1 MSARESLFFCISGH
15 GFGHSSRQVELANAL
30 APLVPDLAIVMRTSA
45 PRWLFDRTVRVPFTW
60 LEGACDTGIVQID
73 SLHLDESA
81 TIRHAAEFYRDL
93 PRHIEDEA
101 AILRK
106 HDARLVISD
115 APPLACA
122 AAAAAGIPAIVVSNF
137 TWDWIYQ
144 GYPEP
149 LTTAP
154 ELIPT
159 IQAAYGHA
167 SGAWRLPMH
176 GGFET
181 IDRVMDLPYI
191 ARHASHDP
199 ADARA
204 TLSLPATM
212 PLALSSFGGYGV
224 GDFDPAS
231 LDCLATVGVVLT
243 GHTSPGTLPAGVH
256 FIEEHRIYDAG
267 LRYEDLVAA
276 VDVVVTKPG
285 YGIIAECIANE
296 TAMLYTS
303 RGRFREYDVMVAEMP
318 RVLRCEFIDHG
329 ALLGGRWLGPLT
341 ALLQQSAPPERPPTD
356 GAEIAARLAA
366 DILNHGLH
374 GSRSSRLSF

>member
-1 MSARESLFFCISGH
+1 MSARDSLFFYISGH
-15 GFGHSSRQVELANAL
+15 GFGHSSRQIELVNAL
-30 APLVPDLAIVMRTSA
+30 APLVPDRAIVMRTSA

-81 TIRHAAEFYRDL
+81 TIRHATEFHRDL
-93 PRHIEDEA
+93 PGRIEAEA
-101 AILRK
+101 AILRE
-106 HDARLVISD
+106 HHARLVICD

-149 LTTAP
+149 LAAAP
-154 ELIPT
+154 ELIPA
-159 IQAAYGHA
+159 IQAAYCHA
-167 SGAWRLPMH
+167 SAAWRLPMH

-199 ADARA
+199 AHVRA
-204 TLSLPATM
+204 TLSLPRAM

-224 GDFDPAS
+224 RDFDPFG
-231 LDCLATVGVVLT
+231 LDCLATVGVVVT
-243 GHTSPGTLPAGVH
+243 GRQSPGALPAGVH
-256 FIEEHRIYDAG
+256 FIDERRIYDAG

-329 ALLGGRWLGPLT
+329 ALLSGRWLEPLT
-341 ALLQQSAPPERPPTD
+341 RVLQRPAPPDRPATD

-366 DILNHGLH
+366 GILDQGSH
-374 GSRSSRLSF
+374 GSACPS

>member
-1 MSARESLFFCISGH
+1 VSARDSLFFYISGH
-15 GFGHSSRQVELANAL
+15 GFGHASRQIEFLNAL
-30 APLVPDLAIVMRTSA
+30 APLVPDRAIVMRTSA

-93 PRHIEDEA
+93 PRHIGDEA

-106 HDARLVISD
+106 HEARLVICD

-149 LTTAP
+149 LAAAP
-154 ELIPT
+154 ALIPT
-159 IQAAYGHA
+159 MQAAYRHA

-199 ADARA
+199 AHVRA
-204 TLSLPATM
+204 TLSLPRAM

-224 GDFDPAS
+224 HDFDPAR

-243 GHTSPGTLPAGVH
+243 GQRSPGALPAGVH
-256 FIEEHRIYDAG
+256 FVDERRIYDAG

-318 RVLRCEFIDHG
+318 RVLRCEFIDRG
-329 ALLGGRWLGPLT
+329 ALLGGRWLASLT
-341 ALLQQSAPPERPPTD
+341 TLLHRPDPPERPATD
-356 GAEIAARLAA
+356 GAEIAARFTA
-366 DILNHGLH
+366 DIIGNG
-374 GSRSSRLSF
+374 

>member
-1 MSARESLFFCISGH
+1 MSARDSLFFYISGH
-15 GFGHSSRQVELANAL
+15 GFGHASRQIEFTNAL
-30 APLVPDLAIVMRTSA
+30 APFVPNLAIVMRTSA

-60 LEGACDTGIVQID
+60 LPGACDTGIVQID
-73 SLHLDESA
+73 SLHLDEDA
-81 TIRHAAEFYRDL
+81 TIRLAAEFYGGLAQR
-93 PRHIEDEA
+93 IEDEA

-106 HDARLVISD
+106 HHARLVICD

-144 GYPEP
+144 GYPGP
-149 LTTAP
+149 LTAAP

-159 IQAAYGHA
+159 IRAAYRQA
-167 SGAWRLPMH
+167 SAAWRLPMH
-176 GGFET
+176 GGFEA

-199 ADARA
+199 ADVRA
-204 TLSLPATM
+204 ALSLPAEM

-224 GDFDPAS
+224 HDFDPAG
-231 LDCLATVGVVLT
+231 LDCLDTVGVVIT
-243 GHTSPGTLPAGVH
+243 GQQSPGAIPAGVH
-256 FIEEHRIYDAG
+256 FVDERRIYDAG

-318 RVLRCEFIDHG
+318 RVLRCEFINHG
-329 ALLGGRWLGPLT
+329 ALLGGHWLAPVT
-341 ALLQQSAPPERPPTD
+341 TLLHRPDPPDRPATD
-356 GAEIAARLAA
+356 GAEIAARFTA
-366 DILNHGLH
+366 DIIGNG
-374 GSRSSRLSF
+374 